1 MLEKLFKLKEQN
13 TNVRTEIIAG
23 ITTFVTMA
31 YILFLNPNI
40 LSGTG
45 MNANAVFFAT
55 AVAAGVVSIAM
66 GLVANFPIALAP
78 GMGLNA
84 FFAAIAVQGTG
95 MPWQAALGAVFISG
109 IIFIVLTVTKVRQL
123 LVVAVPNSLK
133 VAITVGIGLFIT
145 IIGIKLSE
153 IMVVKASLIPPTLA
167 QINAAPAVPATLKFF
182 EWNIGL
188 GNFTNPAMALSLIGL
203 FISVLLM
210 ALRVKGSLLIG
221 IIITTIIGI
230 PMGVTQIPDHFTPFA
245 LPDFSNLAVG
255 ALDIK
260 AALNMGIWTVVFTFT
275 FVELFDTFGTL
286 VGTAR
291 KANLIDK
298 DGNSPKI
305 GKAMLVD
312 AFGVSFGAFLGT
324 STVTAYVESAAGI
337 GEGGRT
343 GLTAVTTGVLF
354 LLALVLL
361 GVHQQ
366 PGEQPGADALDEVA
380 LAPRPAGDA
389 DVERHATRIAPALHQ
404 LLERL
409 LQQAERARNVVGG
422 AGGQDRDR
430 DLAAHHATGGA
441 RDRAVAA
448 RDHHQIRALVE
459 HAIPALLLR
468 GLVARLV
475 ARAAQ
480 QLDQRLGVVLLF
492 SCAGIVDQGYA
503 HGNCS
508 NGVICASSSRTTTA
522 SIARA

>member
-1 MLEKLFKLKEQN
+1 MLEKIFKLKEQN
-13 TNVRTEIIAG
+13 TNVRTEIVAG

-45 MNANAVFFAT
+45 MNHNAVFFAT

-66 GLVANFPIALAP
+66 GFVANFPIALAP

-84 FFAAIAVQGTG
+84 FFAAIAVQGAG

-109 IIFIVLTVTKVRQL
+109 IIFVILTVTKVRQM

-145 IIGIKLSE
+145 VIGIKLSE
-153 IMVVKASLIPPTLA
+153 IMVVKASLIPPTLE
-167 QINAAPAVPATLKFF
+167 QINANPAAPAALKFF

-188 GNFTNPAMALSLIGL
+188 GNFSNPAMALSVIGL

-210 ALRVKGSLLIG
+210 TLRVKGSLLIG
-221 IIITTIIGI
+221 IVITTLIGI
-230 PMGVTQIPDHFTPFA
+230 PMGVTVIPEHFSPFA
-245 LPDFSNLAVG
+245 LPDFNNLAVG

-298 DGNSPKI
+298 NGNSPKI
-305 GKAMLVD
+305 GRAMLVD

-324 STVTAYVESAAGI
+324 STITAYVESAAGI

-343 GLTAVTTGVLF
+343 GLTAVTTGILF
-354 LLALVLL
+354 LLALI
-361 GVHQQ
+361 
-366 PGEQPGADALDEVA
+366 
-380 LAPRPAGDA
+380 LAPLAGLIPNA
-389 DVERHATRIAPALHQ
+389 ATAPALIIVG
-404 LLERL
+404 LLMVSSIHEIDFNDFT
-409 LQQAERARNVVGG
+409 EGF
-422 AGGQDRDR
+422 
-430 DLAAHHATGGA
+430 
-441 RDRAVAA
+441 
-448 RDHHQIRALVE
+448 
-459 HAIPALLLR
+459 PAFMTFIMMPFTYNIAN
-468 GLVARLV
+468 GIA
-475 ARAAQ
+475 
-480 QLDQRLGVVLLF
+480 
-492 SCAGIVDQGYA
+492 AGIVFYTALKVVTGKWKQVHWMMYLLFVL
-503 HGNCS
+503 
-508 NGVICASSSRTTTA
+508 VIVRYIFLAEH
-522 SIARA
+522 